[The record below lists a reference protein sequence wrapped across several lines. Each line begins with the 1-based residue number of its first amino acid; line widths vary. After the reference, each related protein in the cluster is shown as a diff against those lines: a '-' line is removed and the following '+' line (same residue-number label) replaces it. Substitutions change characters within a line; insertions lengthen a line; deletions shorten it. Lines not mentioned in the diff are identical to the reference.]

1 MDCKETLW
9 KLFERT
15 GNVEY
20 YLLWKAIG
28 NDDIDGRR

>member
-20 YLLWKAIG
+20 YLLWKAIDG
-28 NDDIDGRR
+28 GGKDGRR